1 MKVTEHVH
9 AIKIPFP
16 ASTRFVYAYLIYGNQ
31 LCMVDSGIAP
41 AKEMVFDYLRK
52 TGRDLKEV
60 RWILQTHSHGDHIGL
75 SSEIKKISGCRVA
88 AHGAEIDWIE
98 DIDKQY
104 RERPTPTFRTYVQN
118 GTKVDRVVKDG
129 EVLDLDGGESL
140 KVIHTP
146 GHSAGSISFIYS
158 ADGALFSGD
167 AIPVAGGLPIYS
179 DVFVTIQSIKKLKAV
194 KRLKALFSSWHD
206 PIQGEKVYQTM
217 DEALAYM
224 QRVHEL
230 VRKKNADEPSLEPK
244 ELTIRVLKDLRI
256 PENLVNPIVI
266 TTIEAHRKVSQ
277 YPNIL
282 EPNLK

>member
-52 TGRDLKEV
+52 TGHDPKEV

-75 SSEIKKISGCRVA
+75 SSEIKKISGCQVA
-88 AHGAEIDWIE
+88 SHGAETDWIE

-129 EVLDLDGGESL
+129 EVLDLGGAESL

-158 ADGALFSGD
+158 VDGALFSGD
-167 AIPVAGGLPIYS
+167 AIPVTGGLPIYS
-179 DVFVTIQSIKKLKAV
+179 DVFVTIQSIKKLKAI
-194 KRLKALFSSWHD
+194 KGLKALFSSWHD
-206 PIQGEKVYQTM
+206 PLLGERVYRTM
-217 DEALAYM
+217 DEAVAYM
-224 QRVHEL
+224 QRVHEV
-230 VRKKNADEPSLEPK
+230 VRQKSADDPSLEPK
-244 ELTIRVLKDLRI
+244 ELTIRVLKGLGI

-282 EPNLK
+282 EPILK

>member
-1 MKVTEHVH
+1 MQITEHVH
-9 AIKIPFP
+9 AVKIPFP
-16 ASTRFVYAYLIYGNQ
+16 ASTRFVYAYLIYAKQ

-41 AKEMVFDYLRK
+41 AKEMIFDYLRK
-52 TGRDLKEV
+52 TGRDPKEV

-75 SSEIKKISGCRVA
+75 SSEIKKISGCQVA
-88 AHGAEIDWIE
+88 AHGAETDWIE

-129 EVLDLDGGESL
+129 EVLDLGGGESL

-194 KRLKALFSSWHD
+194 KGLKALFSSWHD
-206 PIQGEKVYQTM
+206 PLLGERVYRTM
-217 DEALAYM
+217 DEALDYM
-224 QRVHEL
+224 QRVHEV
-230 VRKKNADEPSLEPK
+230 VRQKNADEPSLEPK
-244 ELTIRVLKDLRI
+244 ELTIRVLKGLGI
-256 PENLVNPIVI
+256 PENLMNPIVV
-266 TTIEAHRKVSQ
+266 TTMEAHRKVSQ

-282 EPNLK
+282 EPILK

>member
-1 MKVTEHVH
+1 MQITEHVH

>member
-206 PIQGEKVYQTM
+206 PIQGEKVSQTM

>member
-1 MKVTEHVH
+1 MQITEHVH

-16 ASTRFVYAYLIYGNQ
+16 ASTRFVYAYLIYGKQ
-31 LCMVDSGIAP
+31 FCMVDSGIAP

-52 TGRDLKEV
+52 TRHDPNEV
-60 RWILQTHSHGDHIGL
+60 RWLLQTHSHGDHIGL
-75 SSEIKKISGCRVA
+75 SSEIKKISGCQVA
-88 AHGAEIDWIE
+88 AHAGEKDWIE

-129 EVLDLDGGESL
+129 DVLDLGGGDSL

-146 GHSAGSISFIYS
+146 GHSAGSISFVYLP
-158 ADGALFSGD
+158 DGALFSGD

-179 DVFVTIQSIKKLKAV
+179 DVFVTVQSIKKLKAV
-194 KRLKALFSSWHD
+194 KGLKALFSSWHD

-224 QRVHEL
+224 QRVHEV
-230 VRKKNADEPSLEPK
+230 VRQKNAEEPSLAPR
-244 ELTIRVLKDLRI
+244 ELTLRVLKGLGV
-256 PENLVNPIVI
+256 PENLINPIVI

-277 YPNIL
+277 HPRIL
-282 EPNLK
+282 NP

>member
-167 AIPVAGGLPIYS
+167 AIPLAGGLPIYS

-217 DEALAYM
+217 DQALAYM

>member
-217 DEALAYM
+217 DQALAYM